1 LYFSQNNDVNNTPS
15 ISNHPYCT
23 HHFIQLV
30 SPTTQLNLNMHIDS
44 LLEAVTKEIQLLEK
58 AVSDWTSGTIITPP
72 GLLFLLFF

>member
-1 LYFSQNNDVNNTPS
+1 
-15 ISNHPYCT
+15 
-23 HHFIQLV
+23 
-30 SPTTQLNLNMHIDS
+30 MHIDS